1 MRHFNSFLLLLLV
14 NLTPGC
20 TPPPYDP
27 GFVEGALPSP
37 DRGEILFV
45 LTAAHVQQL
54 ADGRERDTGFFLNEF
69 ALPYQHL
76 MAQGYQVT
84 IATPA
89 GVPAT
94 IDPESHDLEY
104 WVSQAQLD
112 ASRAHLDTLPTYAS
126 PLSLEQA
133 LDELDR
139 FDGLI
144 VPGGQGVMM
153 DLYGNPLMQELLM
166 GFAQRDLPV
175 GLICHAPALLLD
187 LPEENPFKGRRV
199 TSVSRLEEIY
209 IERIVMKG
217 QARDRLLGK
226 QLKARYDHKS
236 ARPKA
241 NHAVRDCNLVT
252 SQNPFSGEA
261 FARAF
266 KEALL
271 AHEQGFPCKTF

>member
-1 MRHFNSFLLLLLV
+1 MRHIHILVLLLLV
-14 NLTPGC
+14 NFALGC

-27 GFVEGALPSP
+27 GFVGAALPSP
-37 DRGEILFV
+37 PRGEILFV
-45 LTAAHVQQL
+45 LTAAHIQQL

-69 ALPYQHL
+69 ALPYQGL

-84 IATPA
+84 IATPG
-89 GVPAT
+89 GVTAT
-94 IDPESHDLEY
+94 IDPESYDLEY
-104 WVSQAQLD
+104 WASQAQLD
-112 ASRAHLDTLPTYAS
+112 AAQAHLATLPIYAS

-133 LDELDR
+133 LDDVAR
-139 FDGLI
+139 FDGLV

-153 DLYGNPLMQELLM
+153 DLYGNPIMQELLLS
-166 GFAQRDLPV
+166 FAQRDLPV

-187 LPEENPFKGRRV
+187 LPDGNPFIGRHV

-217 QARDRLLGK
+217 KARDRLLGK
-226 QLKARYDHKS
+226 QLKARYDHQS

-261 FARAF
+261 FAQAF
-266 KEALL
+266 HEAIQ